1 LNIRITYGKEE
12 IDWSRGKVLERLSQG
27 YSQHEVPTKLQA
39 RSTAIDRYHFIMDLC
54 TNAGI
59 ISDQEVH
66 GKKEEQLDALQKI
79 DERERIEAIDERE
92 REEE

>member
-1 LNIRITYGKEE
+1 MKYLP
-12 IDWSRGKVLERLSQG
+12 SC
-27 YSQHEVPTKLQA
+27 KLGLPQL
-39 RSTAIDRYHFIMDLC
+39 TAI
-54 TNAGI
+54 
-59 ISDQEVH
+59 ISFWTCVQMLGLFQIKKVH

>member
-1 LNIRITYGKEE
+1 VVK
-12 IDWSRGKVLERLSQG
+12 WLERLSQG

-39 RSTAIDRYHFIMDLC
+39 RSTAIDCYHFIIDLC

-59 ISDQEVH
+59 ISEVH

-79 DERERIEAIDERE
+79 DGKRKNRSNRRKRKSRRIRNYKQSIFVGST
-92 REEE
+92 

>member
-1 LNIRITYGKEE
+1 MVK
-12 IDWSRGKVLERLSQG
+12 WLERLSQG

-79 DERERIEAIDERE
+79 DERERIEANRRKRKRRRIKNYKQSIFVGLA
-92 REEE
+92 

>member
-1 LNIRITYGKEE
+1 
-12 IDWSRGKVLERLSQG
+12 
-27 YSQHEVPTKLQA
+27 
-39 RSTAIDRYHFIMDLC
+39 MDLC

-66 GKKEEQLDALQKI
+66 GKKEEQLDLQKI

>member
-1 LNIRITYGKEE
+1 VVK
-12 IDWSRGKVLERLSQG
+12 WLERLPQG
-27 YSQHEVPTKLQA
+27 SSQHEVPTKLQA

-66 GKKEEQLDALQKI
+66 GKKEEQLDLQKI

>member
-1 LNIRITYGKEE
+1 
-12 IDWSRGKVLERLSQG
+12 
-27 YSQHEVPTKLQA
+27 
-39 RSTAIDRYHFIMDLC
+39 MDLC